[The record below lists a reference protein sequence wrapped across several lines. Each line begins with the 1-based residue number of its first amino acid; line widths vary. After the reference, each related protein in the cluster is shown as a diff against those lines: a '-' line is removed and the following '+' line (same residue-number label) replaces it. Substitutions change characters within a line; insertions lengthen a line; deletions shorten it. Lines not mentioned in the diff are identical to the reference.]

1 MEIRMKI
8 LDKMKESCSADV
20 MLLVLVSFFIGLIA
34 GFIISP
40 VKNGIAIGSYNGCGN
55 RITDSNKIDRRP

>member
-1 MEIRMKI
+1 MKI
-8 LDKMKESCSADV
+8 LDKMKESCSADAV
-20 MLLVLVSFFIGLIA
+20 LLVLVSFFIGLIA

>member
-1 MEIRMKI
+1 MKI
-8 LDKMKESCSADV
+8 LDKMKESCSADAV
-20 MLLVLVSFFIGLIA
+20 LLALVSFFIGLIA

>member
-8 LDKMKESCSADV
+8 LDKMKESCSADAV
-20 MLLVLVSFFIGLIA
+20 RLVLVSFFIGLIV